1 MEDLDGSGFSLRIP
15 AMLISGADANLLM
28 QALNKGDQIKL
39 QANLEIAHASATSVE
54 VSLWYG
60 SLLDLPDKLIEELY
74 EY

>member
-39 QANLEIAHASATSVE
+39 
-54 VSLWYG
+54 
-60 SLLDLPDKLIEELY
+60 
-74 EY
+74 